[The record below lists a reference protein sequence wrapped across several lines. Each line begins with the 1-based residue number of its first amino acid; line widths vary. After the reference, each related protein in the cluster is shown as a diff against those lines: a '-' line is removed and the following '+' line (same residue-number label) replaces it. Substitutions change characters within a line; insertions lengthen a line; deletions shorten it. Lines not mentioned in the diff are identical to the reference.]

1 MSGYDTNDTV
11 ADPLGLVETRPVTVG
26 ERKSSE
32 FRTRAISAAVLATV
46 VVLLAVIG
54 GWPFRI
60 LAVVTGIV
68 VLQEWSGMTG
78 CLRPFG
84 LAQRFTVLAMFAVAM
99 LVLFAQYGLAI
110 IATLVCFLI
119 AYSISF
125 VKLRQKPRE
134 PDARHW
140 SWLSLG
146 FLYSASFMV
155 AFAVLRGDTAFGLA
169 ACAFLLAVVWATDTF
184 AYFVGKTFG
193 GPKLAPRVSPNK
205 TWSGFLGGIT
215 FAVIA
220 GLGVAY
226 VYALKGLLPAV
237 SLWLIPIAIILS
249 VTSQMGDL
257 FESWVKRRSGAKDS
271 GRIIP
276 GHGGMMDRI
285 DGLGA
290 AAVGA
295 LVMIVIF
302 SRGTDMSDTLF
313 LMLQ

>member
-1 MSGYDTNDTV
+1 MSGYDTSESV
-11 ADPLGLVETRPVTVG
+11 VDPLGLVETSPVTAE

-32 FRTRAISAAVLATV
+32 FRTRAISAAILASIV
-46 VVLLAVIG
+46 VVLAVIG
-54 GWPFRI
+54 GLPFRV
-60 LAVVTGIV
+60 LAVVTGVV

-84 LAQRFTVLAMFAVAM
+84 LAQRFTVLAMLAVSL

-110 IATLVCFLI
+110 VATLLCFLV

-125 VKLRQKPRE
+125 VKLRQKPRD

-146 FLYSASFMV
+146 FLYAASFMV

-184 AYFVGKTFG
+184 AYFVGKSVG

-220 GLGVAY
+220 GLCVAY
-226 VYALKGLLPAV
+226 AYAFKGLLPGV
-237 SLWLIPIAIILS
+237 SFWLVPIAIVLS
-249 VTSQMGDL
+249 ITSQMGDL

-295 LVMIVIF
+295 LIMILIF